1 MGISVFLVL
10 NLKGNKT
17 VIILYEL
24 YTLYSYA
31 VTILLVVIKSYELYT
46 YNITIID
53 KLLAI
58 ASYVVFHILAS
69 ITGN

>member
-1 MGISVFLVL
+1 MNS
-10 NLKGNKT
+10 
-17 VIILYEL
+17 
-24 YTLYSYA
+24 TLYSYA

-46 YNITIID
+46 YNITIVD